1 MSVSRRRA
9 TGAIGLL
16 ASTVT
21 AGLLTAAPAHAVVG
35 ATAKDGSYTFTAKLD
50 IGGERSC
57 SGALVESQWLVTAAS
72 CFADNP
78 EQGFKVAAGAPKLK
92 TTATIGRAD
101 LTRDAGTV
109 SNVVELVPHADRD
122 LVMAKLEK
130 PVTSIAPVNLGF
142 NALVEGEDVFV
153 SGYGRTKDEWVPDRL
168 HYGQFTVGTAKAS
181 SVNLTGKSD
190 NAVICEGDTGA
201 PAFRE
206 VGGRYELVG
215 VNSRSWMGGCLGHE
229 AETRKGAL
237 DTRTDDI
244 AGWIQSVSSRDL
256 LKRSN
261 WKYAKHIASGYFT
274 GDPASNSKRRM
285 DLFVAWEDGEASLF
299 KGADHDDPKYP
310 FSAEYKLESK
320 GSYWKNAEAVTAG
333 RYSDSGTDGLTVRWA
348 NGKLSTYTHVDE
360 KGFHEE
366 KTLAE
371 PGSWWSHARLITSGR
386 FSANALRDDLIVLWE
401 DGSTSMYTDT
411 GANGVKKETQLT
423 LKNDGFKNAV
433 QINAGEFTG
442 GKTADL
448 MIRWNDGQTQVFPT
462 GDTKGDHG
470 RIQITPVGYHWTH
483 AAQITVGNFTKPGGP
498 LNDILVRWDTTDLSY
513 YPNVTPNA
521 IPSKDRGP
529 VGEVQL
535 VG

>member
-1 MSVSRRRA
+1 MSARRPRA
-9 TGAIGLL
+9 ALAAGLL
-16 ASTVT
+16 ASS
-21 AGLLTAAPAHAVVG
+21 AAAALLTATPANAVVG
-35 ATAKDGSYTFTAKLD
+35 AAAKDGSYAFTAKLD
-50 IGGERSC
+50 IGGQRSC
-57 SGALVESQWLVTAAS
+57 SAALVESQWLVTASS
-72 CFADNP
+72 CFADDP
-78 EQGFKVAAGAPKLK
+78 SQGFKVAAGAPKLT
-92 TTATIGRAD
+92 TTATIGRTD
-101 LTRDAGTV
+101 LTRDGGSV
-109 SNVVELVPHADRD
+109 MKVVELVPREDRD

-130 PVTSIAPVNLGF
+130 PVSGISPVNLGF
-142 NALVEGEDVFV
+142 NAPLQGEDVFV

-168 HYGQFTVGTAKAS
+168 HYAKFSVGDAKDG
-181 SVNLTGKSD
+181 SVNLAGKSGD
-190 NAVICEGDTGA
+190 AVVCEGDTGA
-201 PAFRE
+201 PAFRDI
-206 VGGRYELVG
+206 GGRYELVG

-229 AETRKGAL
+229 DETRKGAL
-237 DTRTDDI
+237 DTRTDDV

-256 LKRSN
+256 LKRSS
-261 WKYAKHIASGYFT
+261 WKYAKHIAAGYFT
-274 GDPASNSKRRM
+274 GDSNNGKRRM
-285 DLFVAWEDGEASLF
+285 DMFVAWADGEASLF

-333 RYSDSGTDGLTVRWA
+333 RYSDTGTDGLTVRWA

-411 GANGVKKETQLT
+411 GVNGVKKETQLT
-423 LKNDGFKNAV
+423 LKNDGFNNAA
-433 QINAGEFTG
+433 QINAIEYTG

-448 MIRWNDGQTQVFPT
+448 MIRWKDGQTQVFPG

-483 AAQITVGNFTKPGGP
+483 AAQITVGNFTKPSGP